1 MKTITLLDGRIVSYP
16 TDENDT
22 YIFYLCG
29 TNPAACEL
37 NATLLSLG
45 CDARVDFS
53 TLGWFVRVRK

>member
-1 MKTITLLDGRIVSYP
+1 MKTITLLDGRVESYP
-16 TDENDT
+16 TTENDT